1 MSLQSQHLVDRGLRT
16 RRSSRSFLD
25 STSSLRSTEPRIR
38 ETLKEKFNHNGIL
51 STNQKS
57 PGEGNKSRRAGKVS
71 VGRGALQWHEAPK
84 QVRAV
89 RAPDP
94 LFYCPAKLRPTGLG
108 AGGASEQK
116 TQTEPSPVPDSG
128 ALLLFSWF
136 YWVAEPSTQ
145 PSVPSKLTL
154 PWLSAV
160 QALPTSHCA
169 AAYTL
174 RANTPVSDME
184 GN

>member
-57 PGEGNKSRRAGKVS
+57 PGEGNKSRRAGRVS

-108 AGGASEQK
+108 AGGPLSRRPRQ
-116 TQTEPSPVPDSG
+116 SPLLCPILVHFFCSPG
-128 ALLLFSWF
+128 FIGWLNPALS
-136 YWVAEPSTQ
+136 PQ
-145 PSVPSKLTL
+145 CL
-154 PWLSAV
+154 P
-160 QALPTSHCA
+160 
-169 AAYTL
+169 
-174 RANTPVSDME
+174 N
-184 GN
+184 

>member
-1 MSLQSQHLVDRGLRT
+1 MARGTEAGESSQSP
-16 RRSSRSFLD
+16 
-25 STSSLRSTEPRIR
+25 RSTVLLPCKTEANR
-38 ETLKEKFNHNGIL
+38 
-51 STNQKS
+51 
-57 PGEGNKSRRAGKVS
+57 PGSR
-71 VGRGALQWHEAPK
+71 
-84 QVRAV
+84 
-89 RAPDP
+89 
-94 LFYCPAKLRPTGLG
+94 
-108 AGGASEQK
+108 GASEQK

-154 PWLSAV
+154 PWLSAA